1 MKEIQK
7 KEVYCMMISSN
18 ELLIGYDY
26 DAWYGYFEK
35 TPICVDA
42 STKNNSQT
50 LICGMSGSGKSY
62 FINQYFAR
70 ICLYGGEDS
79 VVYFADFKFDNS
91 FSYLRECPRYYAYD
105 KTIDALEEVYEIMH
119 KRQCGE
125 DASRYF
131 VTLVWDEYMANILA
145 LLGSEKKKAES
156 VMRKVSEILMLGRSL
171 AVRLVI
177 ACQRPDASAF
187 PTGSRL
193 NFGVIIIVG
202 ATLESIYS
210 MLMPKELIEKVGNRE
225 FHTGE
230 GVMLWQGSELHF
242 IKVPVIR
249 DEEKMKAICIE
260 ALTR

>member
-1 MKEIQK
+1 MKASD
-7 KEVYCMMISSN
+7 M
-18 ELLIGYDY
+18 LLVGYDY
-26 DAWYGYFEK
+26 DAWYGYSEK
-35 TPICVDA
+35 VPICIDA

-62 FINQYFAR
+62 FTNQYFAR
-70 ICLYGGEDS
+70 ICLHGGADS
-79 VVYFADFKFDNS
+79 KVYFADFKQDDS
-91 FSYLRECPRYYAYD
+91 FSHLRNCHRYFPYD
-105 KTIDALEEVYEIMH
+105 KTLDALDEVYEIMH

-125 DASRYF
+125 DKSRNY

-145 LLGSEKKKAES
+145 LLGTEKKKAEA
-156 VMRKVSEILMLGRSL
+156 VMHKVSEILMLGRSL

-177 ACQRPDASAF
+177 ACQRPDATAF

-210 MLMPKELIEKVGNRE
+210 MLMPKELIDKVGNRE

-230 GVMLWQGSELHF
+230 GVMLWQGSELRF

-249 DEEKMKAICIE
+249 NEEKMKAICIE

>member
-1 MKEIQK
+1 MTTLFD
-7 KEVYCMMISSN
+7 

-26 DAWYGYFEK
+26 DAWYGYAEK
-35 TPICVDA
+35 MAIRVDV
-42 STKNNSQT
+42 STKVNSHT
-50 LICGMSGSGKSY
+50 LVCGMSGSGKSY
-62 FINQYFAR
+62 LTNQYLAR
-70 ICLYGGEDS
+70 ICLHGGEDS
-79 VVYFADFKFDNS
+79 VVYFADYKQDDS
-91 FSYLRECPRYYAYD
+91 FAYLRECPRYYPYN

-125 DASRYF
+125 DTTRNYI
-131 VTLVWDEYMANILA
+131 TLVWDEYVANILSF
-145 LLGSEKKKAES
+145 LGSGKKKAEA
-156 VMRKVSEILMLGRSL
+156 VMHKVSEILMLGRSL

-177 ACQRPDASAF
+177 ACQRPDASVF

-230 GVMLWQGSELHF
+230 GVMLWQGSELRF

-249 DEEKMKAICIE
+249 NEEKMKAICIE
-260 ALTR
+260 GLTR

>member
-1 MKEIQK
+1 MTTLFD
-7 KEVYCMMISSN
+7 

-26 DAWYGYFEK
+26 DAWYGYAEK
-35 TPICVDA
+35 MAISVDV
-42 STKNNSQT
+42 STKVNSHT
-50 LICGMSGSGKSY
+50 LVCGMSGSGKSY
-62 FINQYFAR
+62 LTNQYLAR
-70 ICLYGGEDS
+70 ICLHGGEDS
-79 VVYFADFKFDNS
+79 VVYFADYKQDDS
-91 FSYLRECPRYYAYD
+91 FAYLRECPRYYPYN

-125 DASRYF
+125 DTTRNYI
-131 VTLVWDEYMANILA
+131 TLVWDEYVANILSF
-145 LLGSEKKKAES
+145 LGSGKKKAEA
-156 VMRKVSEILMLGRSL
+156 VMHKVSEILMLGRSL

-177 ACQRPDASAF
+177 ACQRPDASVF

-202 ATLESIYS
+202 ANLESIYS

-230 GVMLWQGSELHF
+230 GVMLWQGSELRF

-249 DEEKMKAICIE
+249 NEEKMKAICIE
-260 ALTR
+260 GLTR

>member
-1 MKEIQK
+1 MTTLFD
-7 KEVYCMMISSN
+7 

-26 DAWYGYFEK
+26 DAWYGYVEK
-35 TPICVDA
+35 MAISVDV
-42 STKNNSQT
+42 STKVNSHT
-50 LICGMSGSGKSY
+50 LVCGMSGSGKSY
-62 FINQYFAR
+62 LTNQYLAR
-70 ICLYGGEDS
+70 ICLHGGEDS
-79 VVYFADFKFDNS
+79 VVYFADYKQDDS
-91 FSYLRECPRYYAYD
+91 FAYLRECPRYYPYN

-125 DASRYF
+125 DTTRNYI
-131 VTLVWDEYMANILA
+131 TLVWDEYVANILSF
-145 LLGSEKKKAES
+145 LGSGKKKAEA
-156 VMRKVSEILMLGRSL
+156 VMHKVSEILMLGRSL

-177 ACQRPDASAF
+177 ACQRPDASVF

-230 GVMLWQGSELHF
+230 GVMLWQGSELRF

-249 DEEKMKAICIE
+249 NEEKMKAICIE
-260 ALTR
+260 GLTR

>member
-1 MKEIQK
+1 MTTLFD
-7 KEVYCMMISSN
+7 

-26 DAWYGYFEK
+26 DAWYGYAEK
-35 TPICVDA
+35 MAISVDV
-42 STKNNSQT
+42 STKVNSHT
-50 LICGMSGSGKSY
+50 LVCGMSGSGKSY
-62 FINQYFAR
+62 LTNQYLAR
-70 ICLYGGEDS
+70 ICLHGGEDS
-79 VVYFADFKFDNS
+79 VVYFADYKQDDS
-91 FSYLRECPRYYAYD
+91 FAYLRECPRYYPYN

-119 KRQCGE
+119 KRQRGE
-125 DASRYF
+125 DTTRNYI
-131 VTLVWDEYMANILA
+131 TLIWDEYVANILSF
-145 LLGSEKKKAES
+145 LGSGKKKAEA
-156 VMRKVSEILMLGRSL
+156 VMHKVSEILMLGRSL

-177 ACQRPDASAF
+177 ACQRPDASVF

-230 GVMLWQGSELHF
+230 GVMLWQGSELRF

-249 DEEKMKAICIE
+249 NEEKMKAICIE
-260 ALTR
+260 GLTR

>member
-1 MKEIQK
+1 
-7 KEVYCMMISSN
+7 MMIPSN

-26 DAWYGYFEK
+26 DAWYGYAEK
-35 TPICVDA
+35 IAISVDV
-42 STKNNSQT
+42 STRVNSHT
-50 LICGMSGSGKSY
+50 LVCGMSGSGKSY
-62 FINQYFAR
+62 LTNQYLAR
-70 ICLYGGEDS
+70 ICLNGGEDS
-79 VVYFADFKFDNS
+79 VVYFADFKQDDS
-91 FSYLRECPRYYAYD
+91 FTYLKECPRYYPYD

-125 DASRYF
+125 DASRHYI
-131 VTLVWDEYMANILA
+131 TLLWEEYMANILA
-145 LLGSEKKKAES
+145 LLGSEKKKAEA
-156 VMRKVSEILMLGRSL
+156 VMHKVSEILMLGRSL

-177 ACQRPDASAF
+177 VCQRPDASAF

-193 NFGVIIIVG
+193 NFGMIIIVG

-230 GVMLWQGSELHF
+230 GVMLWQGSELRF

-260 ALTR
+260 GLTR

>member
-1 MKEIQK
+1 MTTLFD
-7 KEVYCMMISSN
+7 

-26 DAWYGYFEK
+26 DAWYGYAEK
-35 TPICVDA
+35 MAISVDV
-42 STKNNSQT
+42 STKVNSHT
-50 LICGMSGSGKSY
+50 LVCGMSGSGKSY
-62 FINQYFAR
+62 LTNQYLAR
-70 ICLYGGEDS
+70 ICLHGGEDS
-79 VVYFADFKFDNS
+79 VVYFADYKQDDS
-91 FSYLRECPRYYAYD
+91 FAYLRECPRYYPYN

-125 DASRYF
+125 DTTRNYI
-131 VTLVWDEYMANILA
+131 TLVWDEYVANILSF
-145 LLGSEKKKAES
+145 LGSGKKKAEA
-156 VMRKVSEILMLGRSL
+156 VMHKVSEILMLGRSL

-177 ACQRPDASAF
+177 ACQRPDASVF

-230 GVMLWQGSELHF
+230 GVMLWQGSELRF

-249 DEEKMKAICIE
+249 NEEKMKAICIE
-260 ALTR
+260 GLTR

>member
-1 MKEIQK
+1 MTTP
-7 KEVYCMMISSN
+7 SN
-18 ELLIGYDY
+18 ELIVGYDY
-26 DAWYGYFEK
+26 DTWYGYGEK
-35 TPICVDA
+35 KLVSVDA
-42 STKNNSQT
+42 STKTNSHT

-62 FINQYFAR
+62 LTNQYLAR
-70 ICLYGGEDS
+70 ICLHGGEES
-79 VVYFADFKFDNS
+79 VVYFADFKQDDS
-91 FSYLRECPRYYAYD
+91 FAHLRKCPRYYPYD
-105 KTIDALEEVYEIMH
+105 KTIGALEEVYEIMH

-125 DASRYF
+125 DKSRNY
-131 VTLVWDEYMANILA
+131 VTFVWDEYMSNILA
-145 LLGSEKKKAES
+145 LLGKEKKKAEA
-156 VMRKVSEILMLGRSL
+156 VMHKVSEILMLGRSL

-210 MLMPKELIEKVGNRE
+210 MLMPKELIDKVGNRG

-230 GVMLWQGSELHF
+230 GVMLWQGSELKF

-249 DEEKMKAICIE
+249 DEAKMKAICIE

>member
-1 MKEIQK
+1 MTIP
-7 KEVYCMMISSN
+7 SD

-26 DAWYGYFEK
+26 DAWYGYAEK
-35 TPICVDA
+35 IAVSVNV
-42 STKNNSQT
+42 STKANSHT

-62 FINQYFAR
+62 LTNQYLAR
-70 ICLYGGEDS
+70 ICLHGGKDS
-79 VVYFADFKFDNS
+79 VIYFSDFKGDDS
-91 FSYLRECPRYYAYD
+91 FSYLRDSSRYFFYD
-105 KTIDALEEVYEIMH
+105 KTIDALDEVYTIMH

-125 DASRYF
+125 DTSRHF

-145 LLGSEKKKAES
+145 LFGTEKKKAEA
-156 VMRKVSEILMLGRSL
+156 VMHKVSEILMLGRSL

-193 NFGVIIIVG
+193 NFGIIIIVG

-230 GVMLWQGSELHF
+230 GVMLWQGSELRF

-249 DEEKMKAICIE
+249 DEEKMKAICID
-260 ALTR
+260 ALTRQ

>member
-1 MKEIQK
+1 MTIP
-7 KEVYCMMISSN
+7 SD

-26 DAWYGYFEK
+26 DAWYGYAEK
-35 TPICVDA
+35 MAISVDV
-42 STKNNSQT
+42 STKVNSHT
-50 LICGMSGSGKSY
+50 LVCGMSGSGKSY
-62 FINQYFAR
+62 LTNQYLAR
-70 ICLYGGEDS
+70 ICLHGGEDS
-79 VVYFADFKFDNS
+79 VVYFADFKQDDS
-91 FSYLRECPRYYAYD
+91 FAYLRECPRYYPYN
-105 KTIDALEEVYEIMH
+105 KTIDALEEVYGIMH

-125 DASRYF
+125 DTTRNYI
-131 VTLVWDEYMANILA
+131 TLVWDEYMANILSF
-145 LLGSEKKKAES
+145 LGSEKKKAEA
-156 VMRKVSEILMLGRSL
+156 VMHKVSEILMLGRSL

-210 MLMPKELIEKVGNRE
+210 MLMPKELIDKIGNRE

-230 GVMLWQGSELHF
+230 GVMLWQGSELRF

-249 DEEKMKAICIE
+249 NEEKMKAICIE
-260 ALTR
+260 GLTR

>member
-1 MKEIQK
+1 MTIP
-7 KEVYCMMISSN
+7 SD

-26 DAWYGYFEK
+26 DAWYGYAEK
-35 TPICVDA
+35 VAISVDV
-42 STKNNSQT
+42 STKTNSHT

-62 FINQYFAR
+62 LTNQYLAR
-70 ICLYGGEDS
+70 ICLHGGEDS
-79 VVYFADFKFDNS
+79 VVYFADFKQDDS
-91 FSYLRECPRYYAYD
+91 FAYLRECPRYYPYD

-125 DASRYF
+125 DTSRHY
-131 VTLVWDEYMANILA
+131 VILAWDEYMSNILT
-145 LLGSEKKKAES
+145 LLGSEKKKAEA

-193 NFGVIIIVG
+193 NFGIIIIVG

-225 FHTGE
+225 FYTGE
-230 GVMLWQGSELHF
+230 GVMLWQGSKLRF

-249 DEEKMKAICIE
+249 NEGKMKAICIG

>member
-1 MKEIQK
+1 MTIP
-7 KEVYCMMISSN
+7 SN

-26 DAWYGYFEK
+26 DAWYGYSEK
-35 TPICVDA
+35 VPVCVDA
-42 STKNNSQT
+42 SLKNNTQT

-62 FINQYFAR
+62 LVNQYLAR
-70 ICLYGGEDS
+70 ICLHGGEDS
-79 VVYFADFKFDNS
+79 VVYFSDFKQDDS
-91 FSYLRECPRYYAYD
+91 YSYLKGCPRYYPYD
-105 KTIDALEEVYEIMH
+105 KTLDALEEVYEIMH

-125 DASRYF
+125 DTSRHF

-145 LLGSEKKKAES
+145 LLGSEKKKAET
-156 VMRKVSEILMLGRSL
+156 VMHKVSEILMLGRSL

-187 PTGSRL
+187 PTGGSRL

-202 ATLESIYS
+202 ATLDSIYS
-210 MLMPKELIEKVGNRE
+210 MLMPKELMDKVGNRE
-225 FHTGE
+225 FHVGE
-230 GVMLWQGSELHF
+230 GVMLWQSSELRY

-249 DEEKMKAICIE
+249 NEAKMKAICIE